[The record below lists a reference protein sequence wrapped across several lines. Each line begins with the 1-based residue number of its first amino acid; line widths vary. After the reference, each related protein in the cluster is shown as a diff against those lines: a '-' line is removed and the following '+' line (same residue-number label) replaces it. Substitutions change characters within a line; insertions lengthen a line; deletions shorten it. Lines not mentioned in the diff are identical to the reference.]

1 MDRKYTGY
9 FVNARTHVGRS
20 QKADALEHRHSFGMA
35 ARARNTT
42 MGAYTSSNLTTMDG
56 CGCGTKSSGY
66 ASSSHRYDR
75 SDDETSDSE
84 GEDRVMPRRVMRG
97 EVEGMIEAEAE
108 MGALAL
114 EAAGAQTPASNSED
128 QYVMLND
135 DTAQP
140 QEAASVGAEVETDM
154 SVWETDFQ
162 QQPPLSE
169 HFIRGFNG
177 LVKAGAFSQDS
188 AANAEALK
196 TIVREKLVA
205 GDIGFRSAAS
215 SLLGED
221 ACAEM
226 FSVVDDVLQ
235 PEPSED

>member
-20 QKADALEHRHSFGMA
+20 QNADALEHRHSFGMA
-35 ARARNTT
+35 TRARNTT
-42 MGAYTSSNLTTMDG
+42 MGMYTSGKLTTIDG
-56 CGCGTKSSGY
+56 CGCGPKSSGY
-66 ASSSHRYDR
+66 ASSSRRYD
-75 SDDETSDSE
+75 SGSESSDSE
-84 GEDRVMPRRVMRG
+84 GDMPRRVMRG
-97 EVEGMIEAEAE
+97 EVEGMIEAE
-108 MGALAL
+108 MGALAV
-114 EAAGAQTPASNSED
+114 EAEEATGTQTPAGNSED
-128 QYVMLND
+128 QFVMLND
-135 DTAQP
+135 DTAQS
-140 QEAASVGAEVETDM
+140 QEAASVGAEADA
-154 SVWETDFQ
+154 SVLETDFQ

-188 AANAEALK
+188 ANAENLK

-221 ACAEM
+221 ACAAM
-226 FSVVDDVLQ
+226 FSVVDEVLQ